1 MSIPFYQEV
10 LRKSPTAYK
19 PEQLTLFGPKLVHIL
34 GKFQIINLHLLCKL
48 ITFYTDAPLGPSP
61 HTVAP
66 GETKLHWRTPETYNP
81 EQICLI
87 FWHIEG

>member
-1 MSIPFYQEV
+1 MQVDYFLDCS
-10 LRKSPTAYK
+10 S
-19 PEQLTLFGPKLVHIL
+19 H
-34 GKFQIINLHLLCKL
+34 
-48 ITFYTDAPLGPSP
+48 TDAPRHAPLGPSP

-66 GETKLHWRTPETYNP
+66 RETKLHWRTPETYNP